1 MSLKVLPPERW
12 KQVGSQPPAFVQLSE
27 PMRRFQCNQKGCCC
41 SGWEIAFGVED
52 FVRLHDRL
60 GPEDRAAL
68 TRGVQVVL
76 EQKTEGAEPVLRAVK
91 LEGMGE
97 GDGCRFL
104 AADGGCG
111 VHRRYGTDALP
122 DLCVDFPAF
131 GYRQDDGRVELWFD
145 PVCPEVLERLDE
157 SDEPLRLFCQPG
169 FFGDPGLD
177 LRVSHSADPLR
188 GRLGE
193 VKLEPALLDRIRAAS
208 IEAFADPKRPV
219 WRTLAALSHAFGGLE
234 IGGPFEVVEP
244 ADVEPFVR
252 FLERCIG
259 AHGAELLSSIVVGYR
274 RFIWSIDPAPLVDSP
289 DLPRHLREWPA
300 AFEQWVAPQEAALR
314 PLASR
319 WLAHRFGTPMIAG
332 HGQLREASDSI
343 VHLYG
348 TSLRLAAA
356 MGAVLQRPVDR
367 HLYKA
372 AIGAAEYL
380 YRTLEMPREAL
391 PWFAAAQPSA
401 G

>member
-1 MSLKVLPPERW
+1 VEGGRLAAAGV
-12 KQVGSQPPAFVQLSE
+12 VQLSE

-52 FVRLHDRL
+52 FVRLHDHL

-157 SDEPLRLFCQPG
+157 SDEPLRLFRQPG
-169 FFGDPGLD
+169 FFGDPGFD
-177 LRVSHSADPLR
+177 LRVSHSADLLR
-188 GRLGE
+188 GRLGAF
-193 VKLEPALLDRIRAAS
+193 KLEADLLDRIRAAS
-208 IEAFADPKRPV
+208 VDAFADPKRPV
-219 WRTLAALSHAFGGLE
+219 WRALAALSHAFGRLE
-234 IGGPFEVVEP
+234 VGASAGFEVVEP
-244 ADVEPFVR
+244 ADTGPFLR

-259 AHGAELLSSIVVGYR
+259 AHGAELLSSIVVG
-274 RFIWSIDPAPLVDSP
+274 
-289 DLPRHLREWPA
+289 
-300 AFEQWVAPQEAALR
+300 
-314 PLASR
+314 
-319 WLAHRFGTPMIAG
+319 
-332 HGQLREASDSI
+332 ASDCI
-343 VHLYG
+343 VQLYG
-348 TSLRLAAA
+348 TSLRFAAA

-367 HLYKA
+367 NLYKA
-372 AIGAAEYL
+372 AIGAAEFFH
-380 YRTLEMPREAL
+380 RTLEMPREAL

-401 G
+401 V